1 MKISTSIFRYIEHE
15 LYNYEE
21 TKKELKNCRE
31 SILEGT
37 HISDVP
43 VQSGLGDSTASKA
56 IKLTTSNY
64 ILQMERVIKAI
75 DKSLALLSDTHRDL
89 FKLKY
94 MDCLTLKE
102 VYLEM
107 NISKRSYYRIR
118 RELIKTVGQQLGLI
132 RI

>member
-21 TKKELKNCRE
+21 TKELKNCRE

-43 VQSGLGDSTASKA
+43 VKGAIGDTTASKA
-56 IKLTTSNY
+56 IKLTSSNY

-75 DKSLALLSDTHRDL
+75 DKVLH
-89 FKLKY
+89 Y
-94 MDCLTLKE
+94 
-102 VYLEM
+102 
-107 NISKRSYYRIR
+107 
-118 RELIKTVGQQLGLI
+118 
-132 RI
+132 

>member
-1 MKISTSIFRYIEHE
+1 MAAFNFEVII
-15 LYNYEE
+15 
-21 TKKELKNCRE
+21 
-31 SILEGT
+31 G
-37 HISDVP
+37 DV
-43 VQSGLGDSTASKA
+43 TASKA
-56 IKLTTSNY
+56 IKLTSSNY

-118 RELIKTVGQQLGLI
+118 RESLSFSIIFKFYKNTLS
-132 RI
+132 

>member
-21 TKKELKNCRE
+21 TIKELKNCRE
-31 SILEGT
+31 SIIEGT
-37 HISDVP
+37 QVSDVA

-56 IKLTTSNY
+56 VKLVTSNY

-75 DKSLALLSDTHRDL
+75 DKSLSLLADSHREL
-89 FKLKY
+89 FRLKY
-94 MDCLTLKE
+94 IECLSLKE

-132 RI
+132 KI